1 MPRQLTTDPL
11 SGRPAPGRPD
21 TRNPDERKDARRA
34 KHGPRRLT
42 ITVPPHLTP
51 ALDALA
57 TLDGR
62 PRSAPQAIVCAALAE
77 AQRDATVQGAL
88 RRSGHQRGDLHLVGT
103 RPATR

>member
-1 MPRQLTTDPL
+1 MVKP
-11 SGRPAPGRPD
+11 
-21 TRNPDERKDARRA
+21 
-34 KHGPRRLT
+34 GPRRLT

-62 PRSAPQAIVCAALAE
+62 PPQRTAQAIVCAALAE
-77 AQRDATVQGAL
+77 AQRDPAVQGAL
-88 RRSGHQRGDLHLVGT
+88 RRSGHRRGDLHLVGT